1 MNIKNL
7 DYLFQN
13 VFTESKSSQKH
24 SSNFSNRAKF
34 LLIFYNNT
42 RCNKINQI
50 AARRG
55 DWYSLLFIH
64 KSVTRAML
72 FECLMVLDHLNRE
85 VELGTFERYLIKVL
99 TAISKLQ
106 MHFTSFLKVFK
117 IIENLEMLLYVTDVI
132 LLLMSMM

>member
-1 MNIKNL
+1 
-7 DYLFQN
+7 
-13 VFTESKSSQKH
+13 
-24 SSNFSNRAKF
+24 
-34 LLIFYNNT
+34 
-42 RCNKINQI
+42 
-50 AARRG
+50 
-55 DWYSLLFIH
+55 
-64 KSVTRAML
+64 ML

-85 VELGTFERYLIKVL
+85 VELGTFERYLNKVL

>member
-1 MNIKNL
+1 M
-7 DYLFQN
+7 
-13 VFTESKSSQKH
+13 
-24 SSNFSNRAKF
+24 
-34 LLIFYNNT
+34 
-42 RCNKINQI
+42 
-50 AARRG
+50 

-64 KSVTRAML
+64 KSATRAML
-72 FECLMVLDHLNRE
+72 SECLMVLDHLNRE
-85 VELGTFERYLIKVL
+85 IDLETFEKYLNKVL